1 MEAPAMK
8 FHVEDMTCG
17 GCARAVTAAVKA
29 IDPEARVDADPP
41 TRTVQ
46 VETRRAEA
54 DVRAA
59 LTDAGFPP
67 R

>member
-1 MEAPAMK
+1 MQ

-29 IDPEARVDADPP
+29 IDPTAKVEADPP
-41 TRTVQ
+41 TRTVR
-46 VETRRAEA
+46 VESSRPEPE
-54 DVRAA
+54 VRAA
-59 LTDAGFPP
+59 LADAGFPP

>member
-1 MEAPAMK
+1 MK

-29 IDPEARVDADPP
+29 IDPAARIEADPP
-41 TRTVQ
+41 TRTVL
-46 VETRRAEA
+46 VDSERPEAEI
-54 DVRAA
+54 RAA
-59 LTDAGFPP
+59 LQQAGFPP

>member
-1 MEAPAMK
+1 MQ

-17 GCARAVTAAVKA
+17 GCARAVAAAVKA
-29 IDPEARVDADPP
+29 VDPAARVEADPP

-46 VETRRAEA
+46 VESARPEAEI
-54 DVRAA
+54 RAA
-59 LTDAGFPP
+59 LAQAGFPA

>member
-1 MEAPAMK
+1 MK

-29 IDPEARVDADPP
+29 LDPAARIEADPP
-41 TRTVQ
+41 TRTVL
-46 VETRRAEA
+46 VESARPEPEIRA
-54 DVRAA
+54 V
-59 LTDAGFPP
+59 LQQAGFPP